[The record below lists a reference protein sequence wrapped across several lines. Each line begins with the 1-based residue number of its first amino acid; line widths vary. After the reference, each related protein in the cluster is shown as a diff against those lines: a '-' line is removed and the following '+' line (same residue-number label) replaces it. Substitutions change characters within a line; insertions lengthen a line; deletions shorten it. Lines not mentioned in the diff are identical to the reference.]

1 MYNRQ
6 DVFNKY
12 YKSDI
17 FNLNQSDSKA
27 RKTKGVIRPN
37 FPTLESTKEDLF
49 NVGKERRIQRN
60 GRNRDEYPDEPQN
73 RTGISLSVGKRR
85 KNYDK
90 IYGSDIFNQKA
101 ASAER
106 PACFIIS
113 LILSFLIFLIV
124 LALGILRTSD
134 SKKIPLNPLNR
145 NQFNNLY
152 EVKRKRKNAVFVGIF
167 VYKCRQNP
175 YY

>member
-49 NVGKERRIQRN
+49 NVGKKEEFKGMAGIEMNIQ
-60 GRNRDEYPDEPQN
+60 
-73 RTGISLSVGKRR
+73 TSL
-85 KNYDK
+85 K
-90 IYGSDIFNQKA
+90 IGQ
-101 ASAER
+101 E
-106 PACFIIS
+106 
-113 LILSFLIFLIV
+113 
-124 LALGILRTSD
+124 
-134 SKKIPLNPLNR
+134 
-145 NQFNNLY
+145 
-152 EVKRKRKNAVFVGIF
+152 
-167 VYKCRQNP
+167 
-175 YY
+175 